1 MSKEEM
7 AKTPCIYHAQGK
19 CRRGDKC
26 FYKHDKAAAATKDT
40 KRANSPAPKKKS
52 KDSTAAPCLIQKFA
66 CIVRKQPKAT
76 SCSDES
82 SVSMKRLRFRKVP
95 HVIEVKAVGRQVPVR
110 ESSLRCTRQLK
121 MFQFHPRLNNMRLR
135 FVQDSFKKLWNFMI
149 QMLHLVVGFVVGM
162 RTHVTSRAKSA
173 DSSAVPKL
181 LETLVVSRQ
190 LPRPRQRPASVGLST
205 QVVNPILCPRVCW
218 GMLAPRTAVQPSI
231 RFP

>member
-26 FYKHDKAAAATKDT
+26 FYKHDDKAAAATKDT

-82 SVSMKRLRFRKVP
+82 NVSMKRLRFRKVP
-95 HVIEVKAVGRQVPVR
+95 HVIEVKAVGRQVPVKHRPR
-110 ESSLRCTRQLK
+110 EFTKVYKTAEDVPVSSKVEQHEAQVRARQLQETVK
-121 MFQFHPRLNNMRLR
+121 LH
-135 FVQDSFKKLWNFMI
+135 DSDVAPSCGFCCWNEGHM
-149 QMLHLVVGFVVGM
+149 
-162 RTHVTSRAKSA
+162 
-173 DSSAVPKL
+173 
-181 LETLVVSRQ
+181 
-190 LPRPRQRPASVGLST
+190 
-205 QVVNPILCPRVCW
+205 
-218 GMLAPRTAVQPSI
+218 
-231 RFP
+231 